1 MTEAAVAVS
10 PASSTPPP
18 SPAPFTQRGAD
29 ANPSREEEAGAFQ
42 REIDQAKARLLIPQ
56 LATTQ
61 DISETKTPT
70 IAFVLPSS
78 ASAFLARNAAYAFRV
93 GQTAHGIAW
102 PDNPSTA
109 DVLKYGYN
117 GTSSTE
123 RSESLNVRIV
133 KVAQVSA
140 TQTAKI
146 YEEHRGG
153 PAMLEI
159 SYNGTV
165 GVGRKTGNNV
175 EYNLIDPRK
184 RLFDPDAQHT
194 TTFAE
199 VIGRAHQFG
208 LERRRE
214 YMFNNKGE
222 AERFLDDF
230 QQKQPAGTN
239 FSPSQLLPDAW
250 VRSEL
255 DKAYGQ
261 YAQSRGLP
269 SSASG
274 GELSAHWS
282 PVALKAYGSTAFEGL
297 KKYTD
302 KIGLNASPESNML
315 TNILL
320 YGAGAY
326 GEVSGSIDLA
336 AKYTW
341 DNADISKIT
350 VQTEDLDP
358 GAPGAIIFEG
368 KADYRLFGALSL
380 GHYPVVSGLGE
391 GTYIGGAG
399 IILDE
404 HAMPV
409 QTIVSYEGHFRHLA
423 PGAEQRFR
431 DLRYNNID
439 GKLGLQGTYSDLD
452 ISRTAAKFEI
462 RGDLWTDDPAEA
474 LSYQYR
480 SEMAHAGPHRR
491 FDEINRDM
499 GAASPF
505 VNAQW
510 ESDAR
515 SHYETN
521 LAKQAVSDQDWAEVL
536 HENLTDRWYEVLPS
550 LDRETRSWQKRFF
563 TDDKKQAYAQ
573 WDGISSRLIA
583 KRDNELKGM
592 SEPQIYQAY
601 LDMGLRHPG
610 VYIGIHEGAR
620 HERTVSGGVWVGD
633 RTPAVPGAP
642 ARSASTNPY
651 GLTKVIHRSEDGT
664 FHQSG
669 SLAISHAAYPHAEKI
684 LDDRLAGPAFIALMN
699 RSAYPR
705 KAPDGTPL
713 QINPAARLMY
723 RGYTPTRE
731 IDRALEETGLKTSGR
746 AGELN
751 QLPGIY
757 QVQQGETFAEIGQ
770 KALQKLTSQPVTE
783 DQGRLYGKMVQ
794 DMNFPKMS
802 DREAASNIFGGAF
815 LILPSP

>member
-1 MTEAAVAVS
+1 MTDAVLAV
-10 PASSTPPP
+10 PPVSSTPPAR
-18 SPAPFTQRGAD
+18 PAPFADEGAD
-29 ANPSREEEAGAFQ
+29 AEAFG
-42 REIDQAKARLLIPQ
+42 REIDQAKSRLLVPQ
-56 LATTQ
+56 LAAAQ
-61 DISETKTPT
+61 DTSETKTPM
-70 IAFVLPSS
+70 IAVVPLTPA
-78 ASAFLARNAAYAFRV
+78 ASFLARNAAYAFRV
-93 GQTAHGIAW
+93 GSTTHNIAW

-109 DVLKYGYN
+109 DVLKYGFN

-140 TQTAKI
+140 GQTAKI

-159 SYNGTV
+159 SYSGTL
-165 GVGRKTGNNV
+165 GVGGKTGNNV
-175 EYNLIDPRK
+175 EYNIVDPRK
-184 RLFDPDAQHT
+184 KTFDQDAKHT

-199 VIGRAHQFG
+199 VIGRTHQFG

-214 YMFNNKGE
+214 YQFSNKGE

-230 QQKQPAGTN
+230 QQKQPVGAK
-239 FSPSQLLPDAW
+239 FSPTQLLPDAW

-255 DKAYGQ
+255 DKAYEQ

-269 SSASG
+269 SGASG

-282 PVALKAYGSTAFEGL
+282 PVALKAYGSTGFDGL

-302 KIGLNASPESNML
+302 KIGLNVSPESNML
-315 TNILL
+315 TNVLL
-320 YGAGAY
+320 YGAGAWA
-326 GEVSGSIDLA
+326 EVGGSVDLA

-368 KADYRLFGALSL
+368 KADYRLFGALSF
-380 GHYPVVSGLGE
+380 GHYPVVTGLSE

-409 QTIVSYEGHFRHLA
+409 QTIVSYEGHLKHLT

-431 DLRYNNID
+431 DIRYNNID

-462 RGDLWTDDPAEA
+462 RGDLWTDKPAEA
-474 LSYQYR
+474 LSYQFQ

-491 FDEINRDM
+491 FDEINREM

-505 VNAQW
+505 VNKQW

-515 SHYETN
+515 RRYETN
-521 LAKQAVSDQDWAEVL
+521 IAKKPVSEQDWAEIL

-550 LDRETRSWQKRFF
+550 LGRETRNWQKQFF

-573 WDGISSRLIA
+573 WDGISGRLVA
-583 KRDNELKGM
+583 KYDNDLKQM

-601 LDMGLRHPG
+601 QDLGLRHPG
-610 VYIGIHEGAR
+610 VYIGIHEGTK
-620 HERTVSGGVWVGD
+620 HENTVSGGVWVGD

-642 ARSASTNPY
+642 ARSASKNPY

-664 FHQSG
+664 YHQSG
-669 SLAISHAAYPHAEKI
+669 SLAISHPAFAHAEKI
-684 LDDRLAGPAFIALMN
+684 LDDPRAAPAFIALMN

-723 RGYTPTRE
+723 RGFTPTRE

-746 AGELN
+746 IGELN
-751 QLPGIY
+751 RLPGIY
-757 QVQQGETFAEIGQ
+757 QVRQGETFAEIGQ
-770 KALQKLTSQPVTE
+770 RALQKLTSQPVTADE
-783 DQGRLYGKMVQ
+783 GRIYGKLVQ
-794 DMNFPKMS
+794 DMNFPGMS
-802 DREAASNIFGGAF
+802 DQAAASHIFDGAF
-815 LILPSP
+815 ILLPSR